1 MTAFGRSGMPAG
13 VQAEGGDRDAG
24 SEGSGPTSARGT
36 STRGGQTQKTS
47 PLPAG
52 GRRVRLSGLDGVRA
66 LAVLAVMAFHEGLPW
81 MPGGFL
87 GVDVF
92 FVLSGYLITDLLV
105 AQFDRRGRLDLRGF
119 WARRARR
126 LLPALAVV
134 LVTVTAA
141 VTVFEPDQL
150 SSLRRALLAAVTFS
164 SNWSQAV
171 AHQSYFSVFGPPPPL
186 QHLWSLAV
194 EEQFYL
200 VWPLVL
206 AVAVIRLRRR
216 WLRATI
222 AWAGAAASAATM
234 AAVYVPGSDP
244 SFVYY
249 GTDTH
254 ASGLLIGAALALTWP
269 LARVAAASARAARAL
284 DVAGLLGLAAIAWAI
299 THFAGSDAALYP
311 AGLVFAALAAGA
323 VVIAA
328 AAPGWIGRM
337 LGCRPLR
344 WLGVRSYGIYLWHW
358 PVIALFPAVAG
369 YGVNVAEVRLAETV
383 LPILLAAAS
392 WRWIEEPI
400 LRNSFG
406 TTLRQRR
413 RQIIGALTAAG
424 QSPRRA
430 LPLAAPVALVTVAC
444 VAGYGL
450 LNPPGGLTLQQ
461 QIAEGE
467 KVSAATQIAAAVAH
481 TGRTAQRTHHPAARG
496 HETDLAH
503 LAAQPAVTGS
513 MVTAVG
519 DSVMLASAQALETVL
534 PGIYINAV
542 VSRQM
547 SAGVHVVRELAASGQ
562 LRPILLLGLGT
573 NGNMSASEISEVRA
587 AIGPDRWLVLINTY
601 EPRPWEEPVNA
612 MIDAAAQDDPH
623 VLLVNWYGAIGNHTN
638 MLREDDVHPLPPG
651 AVLYAQLIKSVVER
665 AR

>member
-1 MTAFGRSGMPAG
+1 MTAFARSGMPAG
-13 VQAEGGDRDAG
+13 AG
-24 SEGSGPTSARGT
+24 R
-36 STRGGQTQKTS
+36 
-47 PLPAG
+47 PA
-52 GRRVRLSGLDGVRA
+52 RLSGLDGVRA
-66 LAVLAVMAFHEGLPW
+66 LAVLAVMAFHEGIPG

-105 AQFDRRGRLDLRGF
+105 AQYERHGRLDLRGF
-119 WARRARR
+119 WAHRARR

-134 LVTVTAA
+134 LVTVSAA
-141 VTVFEPDQL
+141 VTVLEPDQL
-150 SSLRRALLAAVTFS
+150 ISLRRALLGAVTFS

-171 AHQSYFSVFGPPPPL
+171 AHESYFSVFGPPPPL

-206 AVAVIRLRRR
+206 AIAVIRLRRR
-216 WLRATI
+216 WLRAAV

-269 LARVAAASARAARAL
+269 LARVDAASQRAARAI
-284 DVAGLLGLAAIAWAI
+284 DVAGLLGLAAIAWAV
-299 THFAGSDAALYP
+299 TYFAGSDAALYP
-311 AGLVFAALAAGA
+311 AGLVFATLAAGT

-328 AAPGWIGRM
+328 AAPGRIARA
-337 LGCRPLR
+337 LGWRPLR
-344 WLGVRSYGIYLWHW
+344 WLGLRSYGIYLWHW
-358 PVIALFPAVAG
+358 PVIALFPAAAG
-369 YGVNVAEVRLAETV
+369 YGINVAEVRITETA
-383 LPILLAAAS
+383 LPIALAAAS
-392 WRWIEEPI
+392 WRWIEEPV
-400 LRNSFG
+400 LRNGFRA
-406 TTLRQRR
+406 TLRQRR
-413 RQIIGALTAAG
+413 TQIVGALTAAG
-424 QSPRRA
+424 RPRRRA

-461 QIAEGE
+461 QIAQGE
-467 KVSAATQIAAAVAH
+467 KVSAASRIATAAA
-481 TGRTAQRTHHPAARG
+481 RTDTIPPRTSHPVLRDAA
-496 HETDLAH
+496 
-503 LAAQPAVTGS
+503 AAMQPEVTGS
-513 MVTAVG
+513 MVTAIG
-519 DSVMLASAQALETVL
+519 DSVMLASAQALQTVL

-547 SAGVHVVRELAASGQ
+547 STGVRVVRQLAASGK
-562 LRPILLLGLGT
+562 LRPVLLLGLGT
-573 NGNMSASEISEVRA
+573 NGNMSTREINQVRA
-587 AIGPDRWLVLINTY
+587 AIGPQRWLVLINTY
-601 EPRPWEEPVNA
+601 EPRSWQGQVNA
-612 MIDAAAQDDPH
+612 MIDAAARNDPH
-623 VLLVNWYGAIGNHTN
+623 VLLVNWHAAIGKHTD
-638 MLREDDVHPLPPG
+638 MLRDDDVHPLPPG
-651 AVLYAQLIKSVVER
+651 AMLYAQLIKSIVDQ

>member
-1 MTAFGRSGMPAG
+1 MTAGTRSGTPAR
-13 VQAEGGDRDAG
+13 A
-24 SEGSGPTSARGT
+24 
-36 STRGGQTQKTS
+36 
-47 PLPAG
+47 
-52 GRRVRLSGLDGVRA
+52 GRRPRRSGLDGVRA
-66 LAVLAVMAFHEGLPW
+66 LAVLAVMAFHEGLPG

-141 VTVFEPDQL
+141 VTLFEPDQL
-150 SSLRRALLAAVTFS
+150 TSLRRALLGAVTFS

-216 WLRATI
+216 WLRAAI

-269 LARVAAASARAARAL
+269 LARVGAASQRAARAL
-284 DVAGLLGLAAIAWAI
+284 DAAGLLGLAAIAWAV

-328 AAPGWIGRM
+328 AAPGRIARA
-337 LGCRPLR
+337 LGWRPLR

-369 YGVNVAEVRLAETV
+369 YGVNVAEARIIETA
-383 LPILLAAAS
+383 LPIALAAAS
-392 WRWIEEPI
+392 WRWIEEPV
-400 LRNSFG
+400 LLGGFG
-406 TTLRQRR
+406 ATLRERR
-413 RQIIGALTAAG
+413 TAILGALTGAG
-424 QSPRRA
+424 RSPGRV
-430 LPLAAPVALVTVAC
+430 LPLAAPIALVTVAG
-444 VAGYGL
+444 VAGFGL

-467 KVSAATQIAAAVAH
+467 RVSAATRISTAVARTGETMQRTPHPITGDAAVPATVAAA
-481 TGRTAQRTHHPAARG
+481 
-496 HETDLAH
+496 
-503 LAAQPAVTGS
+503 PAVTGS
-513 MVTAVG
+513 MVTAIG
-519 DSVMLASAQALETVL
+519 DSVMLASAQELQAVL

-547 SAGVHVVRELAASGQ
+547 SAGVQVVRQLAASGK
-562 LRPILLLGLGT
+562 LRPVLLLGLGT
-573 NGNMSASEISEVRA
+573 NGNMSTGEINQVRA

-601 EPRPWEEPVNA
+601 EPRTWQQPVNA
-612 MIDAAAQDDPH
+612 MIDAAARRDPH
-623 VLLVNWYGAIGNHTN
+623 VLLVNWHAAIARHTG
-638 MLREDDVHPLPPG
+638 MLRDDDVHPLPPG
-651 AVLYAQLIKSVVER
+651 AVLYAQLIRSALQQ

>member
-1 MTAFGRSGMPAG
+1 
-13 VQAEGGDRDAG
+13 
-24 SEGSGPTSARGT
+24 
-36 STRGGQTQKTS
+36 
-47 PLPAG
+47 
-52 GRRVRLSGLDGVRA
+52 
-66 LAVLAVMAFHEGLPW
+66 MAFHEGLPW
-81 MPGGFL
+81 IPGGFL

-105 AQFDRRGRLDLRGF
+105 AEFDRRGRLDLRGF

-150 SSLRRALLAAVTFS
+150 GSLKRALAGAATFS

-171 AHQSYFSVFGPPPPL
+171 AHQSYFSSFGPPAPL

-206 AVAVIRLRRR
+206 AIVVTGLRRR
-216 WLRATI
+216 WLRAAI

-269 LARVAAASARAARAL
+269 LARVAAAAKRTATAL
-284 DVAGLLGLAAIAWAI
+284 DVGGLLGLAAIAWAI
-299 THFAGSDAALYP
+299 THFSGSDAALYP
-311 AGLVFAALAAGA
+311 AGLAFAALAAGA
-323 VVIAA
+323 VVTAA
-328 AAPGWIGRM
+328 AAPGRIART
-337 LGCRPLR
+337 LGWRPLR
-344 WLGVRSYGIYLWHW
+344 WLGVRSYGVYLWHW
-358 PVIALFPAVAG
+358 PVIALFPVVAG
-369 YGVNVAEVRLAETV
+369 YEANVIMTRLAETA
-383 LPILLAAAS
+383 LPIALAAAS
-392 WRWIEEPI
+392 WRWVEEPV
-400 LRNSFG
+400 LRHGF
-406 TTLRQRR
+406 TAALRQRR
-413 RQIIGALTAAG
+413 GQIISALTAM
-424 QSPRRA
+424 QRSPKRA
-430 LPLAAPVALVTVAC
+430 LPLAAPAALFTVAC

-467 KVSAATQIAAAVAH
+467 KVSAATQSAAAVS
-481 TGRTAQRTHHPAARG
+481 TSRTAPRTPGPAAG
-496 HETDLAH
+496 HSAVLTRPPIPG
-503 LAAQPAVTGS
+503 QTAVTGS

-519 DSVMLASAQALETVL
+519 DSVMLASAQALQAVL

-547 SAGVHVVRELAASGQ
+547 SQGVQVVRQLAARDQ
-562 LRPILLLGLGT
+562 LRPIVLLGLGT
-573 NGNMSASEISEVRA
+573 NGDMATREINQVRA
-587 AIGPDRWLVLINTY
+587 AIGPHRWLVLINTY

-612 MIDAAAQDDPH
+612 MLAAAAGHDPH
-623 VLLVNWYGAIGNHTN
+623 VLLVNWHRAIEDHTSL
-638 MLREDDVHPLPPG
+638 LRDDDVHPLPPG
-651 AVLYAQLIKSVVER
+651 AVLYTQLIR
-665 AR
+665 AVLKQVRQP

>member
-1 MTAFGRSGMPAG
+1 MTATALTRLGEPA
-13 VQAEGGDRDAG
+13 A
-24 SEGSGPTSARGT
+24 
-36 STRGGQTQKTS
+36 
-47 PLPAG
+47 
-52 GRRVRLSGLDGVRA
+52 GRRARLSGLDGVRA

-81 MPGGFL
+81 IPGGFL

-105 AQFDRRGRLDLRGF
+105 AQFDQRGRLGLRGF

-150 SSLRRALLAAVTFS
+150 TSLRRGLVGAVTFS
-164 SNWSQAV
+164 SNWSQAMG
-171 AHQSYFSVFGPPPPL
+171 HQSYFSVFGPPPPL

-216 WLRATI
+216 WMRAAI

-269 LARVAAASARAARAL
+269 LAQVGAASARAARAL
-284 DVAGLLGLAAIAWAI
+284 DVAGLLGLAAIAWAV
-299 THFAGSDAALYP
+299 THFAGHDGALYP

-328 AAPGWIGRM
+328 AAPGRVARM
-337 LGCRPLR
+337 LGWRPLR
-344 WLGVRSYGIYLWHW
+344 WLGMRSYGIYLWHW

-369 YGVNVAEVRLAETV
+369 YGVNVAEVRLAETA
-383 LPILLAAAS
+383 LPILLAAGS
-392 WRWIEEPI
+392 WRWIEEPV
-400 LRNSFG
+400 LRNG
-406 TTLRQRR
+406 LRAAV
-413 RQIIGALTAAG
+413 RQLRSQTIGALTTA
-424 QSPRRA
+424 QRPRRRA
-430 LPLAAPVALVTVAC
+430 LPLAAPVALLTVAC

-450 LNPPGGLTLQQ
+450 ANPPGGLTLQQ
-461 QIAEGE
+461 QIAEGA
-467 KVSAATQIAAAVAH
+467 KVSAATQVATTVARTPASH
-481 TGRTAQRTHHPAARG
+481 PGWGRVTATAPTG
-496 HETDLAH
+496 
-503 LAAQPAVTGS
+503 AQPAVTGS

-519 DSVMLASAQALETVL
+519 DSVMLASAHALQTVL

-547 SAGVHVVRELAASGQ
+547 SAGVQVVRHLAATGR
-562 LRPILLLGLGT
+562 LRPVLLLGLGT
-573 NGNMSASEISEVRA
+573 NGNMSKGEIRQIRA
-587 AIGPDRWLVLINTY
+587 AIGPHRWLVLINTY
-601 EPRPWEEPVNA
+601 EPRPWEQPVNA
-612 MIDAAAQDDPH
+612 VINAAASNDPH
-623 VLLVNWYGAIGNHTN
+623 VLLVNWHGAIGKHTN
-638 MLREDDVHPLPPG
+638 MLRDDDVHPLPPG
-651 AVLYAQLIKSVVER
+651 AVLYAQLIKSVVDQ

>member
-1 MTAFGRSGMPAG
+1 
-13 VQAEGGDRDAG
+13 
-24 SEGSGPTSARGT
+24 
-36 STRGGQTQKTS
+36 
-47 PLPAG
+47 
-52 GRRVRLSGLDGVRA
+52 VRA
-66 LAVLAVMAFHEGLPW
+66 LAVLAVMAFHEGLAW

-119 WARRARR
+119 WLRRARR

-134 LVTVTAA
+134 LVTVAAA

-150 SSLRRALLAAVTFS
+150 SSLRRALLGAVTFS

-206 AVAVIRLRRR
+206 AVAVISLRHR

-222 AWAGAAASAATM
+222 AWTGAAASAATM
-234 AAVYVPGSDP
+234 AAVYAPGSDP

-284 DVAGLLGLAAIAWAI
+284 DVAGLIGLAAIAWAI

-323 VVIAA
+323 VVLAA
-328 AAPGWIGRM
+328 AAPGWIARM
-337 LGCRPLR
+337 LGWRPLR

-358 PVIALFPAVAG
+358 PVIALLPAAAG
-369 YGVNVAEVRLAETV
+369 YGVNVAEVRLVETA

-400 LRNSFG
+400 LRSGFG
-406 TTLRQRR
+406 ATLRQRR
-413 RQIIGALTAAG
+413 SQIIGALTAAG
-424 QSPRRA
+424 RSRRRA
-430 LPLAAPVALVTVAC
+430 LPLAASVALVTLAC

-481 TGRTAQRTHHPAARG
+481 TGKPAQRTPHPATG
-496 HETDLAH
+496 HITVPTRIAV
-503 LAAQPAVTGS
+503 QPAVTGS
-513 MVTAVG
+513 MVTAIG
-519 DSVMLASAQALETVL
+519 DSVMLASAQALQTVL

-547 SAGVHVVRELAASGQ
+547 SAGVQIVQQLAASGQ

-573 NGNMSASEISEVRA
+573 NGNMSAGEINQIRA
-587 AIGPDRWLVLINTY
+587 AIGPNRWLVLINTY
-601 EPRPWEEPVNA
+601 EPRPWEDRVNA

-638 MLREDDVHPLPPG
+638 MLREDDVHPMPPG
-651 AVLYAQLIKSVVER
+651 AVLYAQLIKSVMGQ

>member
-1 MTAFGRSGMPAG
+1 MTAMTRTRTP
-13 VQAEGGDRDAG
+13 EGA
-24 SEGSGPTSARGT
+24 
-36 STRGGQTQKTS
+36 
-47 PLPAG
+47 
-52 GRRVRLSGLDGVRA
+52 GRRPRLSGLDGVRA
-66 LAVLAVMAFHEGLPW
+66 LAVLAVMAFHEGLPG

-105 AQFDRRGRLDLRGF
+105 AQSGRRGRMERLDLRGF

-141 VTVFEPDQL
+141 VTLFEPDQL
-150 SSLRRALLAAVTFS
+150 TSLRRALLGAVTFS

-216 WLRATI
+216 WLRAAV

-269 LARVAAASARAARAL
+269 LARVGAVSQRAARAL
-284 DVAGLLGLAAIAWAI
+284 DATGVLGLAAIAWAV

-328 AAPGWIGRM
+328 AAPGRIARV
-337 LGCRPLR
+337 LGWRPLR

-369 YGVNVAEVRLAETV
+369 YGVNVAEVRITETA
-383 LPILLAAAS
+383 LPIALAAAS
-392 WRWIEEPI
+392 WRWIEEPV
-400 LRNSFG
+400 LRHGFSA
-406 TTLRQRR
+406 TLRLRR
-413 RQIIGALTAAG
+413 SQITGALTAAG
-424 QSPRRA
+424 RSPGRA
-430 LPLAAPVALVTVAC
+430 LPLAATVALITVAC

-467 KVSAATQIAAAVAH
+467 KVSAATRISTAVARTDTIPPLTPHPAVDGAAA
-481 TGRTAQRTHHPAARG
+481 
-496 HETDLAH
+496 
-503 LAAQPAVTGS
+503 AAQPAVTGP
-513 MVTAVG
+513 MVTAIG
-519 DSVMLASAQALETVL
+519 DSVMLASAQALQTAL

-547 SAGVHVVRELAASGQ
+547 SAGVQVVRRLAASGK
-562 LRPILLLGLGT
+562 LRPVVLLGLGT
-573 NGNMSASEISEVRA
+573 NGNMSTGEINQVRA
-587 AIGPDRWLVLINTY
+587 AIGPQRWLVLVNTY
-601 EPRPWEEPVNA
+601 EPRAWEGPVNA
-612 MIDAAAQDDPH
+612 EIDAAARHDPH
-623 VLLVNWYGAIGNHTN
+623 VLLVNWHAAIGRHTD
-638 MLREDDVHPLPPG
+638 MLRDDDVHPLPPG
-651 AVLYAQLIKSVVER
+651 AVLYAQLIRSALRR

>member
-1 MTAFGRSGMPAG
+1 MTAFTRSSMPAG
-13 VQAEGGDRDAG
+13 VRAEGGTRGAC
-24 SEGSGPTSARGT
+24 SNSRGPTGAQST
-36 STRGGQTQKTS
+36 STPGGETRKT
-47 PLPAG
+47 PPRPAA
-52 GRRVRLSGLDGVRA
+52 GRRARLRGLDGVRA

-105 AQFDRRGRLDLRGF
+105 TQFELRGRLDLRGF

-150 SSLRRALLAAVTFS
+150 SSLRRALLGAVTFS

-222 AWAGAAASAATM
+222 AWTGAAASAATM
-234 AAVYVPGSDP
+234 AAVYAPGSDP

-249 GTDTH
+249 GIDTH

-284 DVAGLLGLAAIAWAI
+284 DVAGLIGLAAIAWAI

-311 AGLVFAALAAGA
+311 AGLIFAALAAGA
-323 VVIAA
+323 VVLAA

-337 LGCRPLR
+337 LGWRPLR

-369 YGVNVAEVRLAETV
+369 YGVNVAEVRLAETA

-400 LRNSFG
+400 LRNGFG
-406 TTLRQRR
+406 ATLRQRR
-413 RQIIGALTAAG
+413 SQIIGALTAAG
-424 QSPRRA
+424 RSPRRA
-430 LPLAAPVALVTVAC
+430 LPLAAPVALVTLAC

-481 TGRTAQRTHHPAARG
+481 TGKPAQRTPHPVTGHITAPARI
-496 HETDLAH
+496 
-503 LAAQPAVTGS
+503 AAQPAVTGS
-513 MVTAVG
+513 MVTAIG
-519 DSVMLASAQALETVL
+519 DSVMLASAQALQTVL
-534 PGIYINAV
+534 PGIYIDAV

-547 SAGVHVVRELAASGQ
+547 SAGVQVVQQLAASGQ

-573 NGNMSASEISEVRA
+573 NGNMSTSEINQVRA
-587 AIGPDRWLVLINTY
+587 AIGPNRWLVLINTY
-601 EPRPWEEPVNA
+601 EPRPWEDRVNA

-651 AVLYAQLIKSVVER
+651 AVLYAQLIKSVVGQ

>member
-1 MTAFGRSGMPAG
+1 MTAFTRSGMPAG
-13 VQAEGGDRDAG
+13 VRAEDGTRGACSG
-24 SEGSGPTSARGT
+24 SRGPTGAQST
-36 STRGGQTQKTS
+36 STQGGEIRET
-47 PLPAG
+47 PPRPAA
-52 GRRVRLSGLDGVRA
+52 GRRARLRGLDGVRA

-134 LVTVTAA
+134 LVTVAAA

-150 SSLRRALLAAVTFS
+150 SSLRRGLLGAVTFS

-222 AWAGAAASAATM
+222 AWTGAAASAATM
-234 AAVYVPGSDP
+234 AAVYAPGSDP

-284 DVAGLLGLAAIAWAI
+284 DVAGLIGLAAIAWAI

-311 AGLVFAALAAGA
+311 AGLIFAALAAGA
-323 VVIAA
+323 VVLAA
-328 AAPGWIGRM
+328 AAPGWIARM
-337 LGCRPLR
+337 LGWRPLR

-369 YGVNVAEVRLAETV
+369 YGVNVAEVRLAETA

-392 WRWIEEPI
+392 WRWLEEPI
-400 LRNSFG
+400 LRNGFG
-406 TTLRQRR
+406 ATLRQRR
-413 RQIIGALTAAG
+413 SQIINALTAAG

-430 LPLAAPVALVTVAC
+430 LPLAAPVALVTLAC

-467 KVSAATQIAAAVAH
+467 KASAATQIAAAVAH
-481 TGRTAQRTHHPAARG
+481 TGKPAQQTPHPVTGHITAPARM
-496 HETDLAH
+496 
-503 LAAQPAVTGS
+503 AAQPAVTGS

-519 DSVMLASAQALETVL
+519 DSVMLASAQALQTVL

-547 SAGVHVVRELAASGQ
+547 SAGVQVVQQLAASGQ

-573 NGNMSASEISEVRA
+573 NGNMSTSEINQVRT
-587 AIGPDRWLVLINTY
+587 AIGPNRWLVLINTY
-601 EPRPWEEPVNA
+601 EPRPWEDRVNA

-651 AVLYAQLIKSVVER
+651 AVLYAQLIKSVVGQ

>member
-1 MTAFGRSGMPAG
+1 MTAFTRSRAAAG
-13 VQAEGGDRDAG
+13 PRADGGTRG
-24 SEGSGPTSARGT
+24 TARGGAT
-36 STRGGQTQKTS
+36 AAETASSRGPESRET
-47 PLPAG
+47 PRLPAAA
-52 GRRVRLSGLDGVRA
+52 GRRARLNGLDGVRA
-66 LAVLAVMAFHEGLPW
+66 LAVLAVMAFHEGLRW
-81 MPGGFL
+81 LPGGFL

-119 WARRARR
+119 WVRRARR

-141 VTVFEPDQL
+141 ATVFEPDQL
-150 SSLRRALLAAVTFS
+150 SSLRRALLGAVTFS

-200 VWPLVL
+200 IWPLVL

-216 WLRATI
+216 WMCAAI

-244 SFVYY
+244 SLVYY

-254 ASGLLIGAALALTWP
+254 ASGLLIGAGLALTWP
-269 LARVAAASARAARAL
+269 LARVGAASARAARAL
-284 DVAGLLGLAAIAWAI
+284 DVAGLLGLAAMGWAV

-311 AGLVFAALAAGA
+311 AGLVFAAIAAGA
-323 VVIAA
+323 VVTAA
-328 AAPGWIGRM
+328 AAPGRIARV
-337 LGCRPLR
+337 LGWGPLR

-369 YGVNVAEVRLAETV
+369 YGVNVAAARLAQTT
-383 LPILLAAAS
+383 LPVLLAAAS
-392 WRWIEEPI
+392 WRWIEGPI
-400 LRNSFG
+400 LLGGFG
-406 TTLRQRR
+406 ATLRLRR

-424 QSPRRA
+424 RSPRRA
-430 LPLAAPVALVTVAC
+430 LPLAAPVALAAAAC
-444 VAGYGL
+444 VACYGL
-450 LNPPGGLTLQQ
+450 LNPPGGMTLQQ

-467 KVSAATQIAAAVAH
+467 KVSAATQLATAVTRAGETTARTSH
-481 TGRTAQRTHHPAARG
+481 PATGRPAVPASVP
-496 HETDLAH
+496 
-503 LAAQPAVTGS
+503 AQPAVTGS

-519 DSVMLASAQALETVL
+519 DSVMLASAQALQTVL

-547 SAGVHVVRELAASGQ
+547 STGVQVVRWLAASGR

-573 NGNMSASEISEVRA
+573 NGNMSASEIKQVRA
-587 AIGPDRWLVLINTY
+587 AIGPQRWLVLINTH
-601 EPRPWEEPVNA
+601 EPRSWEKPVNA
-612 MIDAAAQDDPH
+612 MIGAAARHDPRT
-623 VLLVNWYGAIGNHTN
+623 LLVNWYRAIGKHPS
-638 MLREDDVHPLPPG
+638 MLRDDDVHPLPPG
-651 AVLYAQLIKSVVER
+651 AMLYAQLIKSVVDQ